1 MRIRAAQARD
11 RDTMFEVWW
20 RSVTATHDFVTAGDL
35 QAFRPM
41 VREYL
46 ASSASTFLV
55 LETAHG
61 DMAGFIGLSGN
72 HVDALFLSPE
82 HRGLGGGSAL
92 LAHARS
98 LRGTLTVDVN
108 EQNTSACRF
117 YAARG
122 FVVTGRSELDGR
134 GRPYPLLH
142 LHLGIEAQSR

>member
-1 MRIRAAQARD
+1 MRIRAAKADD
-11 RDTMFEVWW
+11 RAAMFEVWW
-20 RSVTATHDFVTAGDL
+20 QSVTATHDFVADEDL

-46 ASSASTFLV
+46 ASSEPTFHV
-55 LETAHG
+55 LESAPG
-61 DMAGFIGLSGN
+61 EVAGFIGLSGN
-72 HVDALFLSPE
+72 HVDALFLAPAQ
-82 HRGLGGGSAL
+82 RGRGGGSAL

-98 LRGTLTVDVN
+98 LRGALTVDVN

-122 FVVTGRSELDGR
+122 FVVTGRSERDGT

-142 LHLGIEAQSR
+142 MRMGAEPQPR